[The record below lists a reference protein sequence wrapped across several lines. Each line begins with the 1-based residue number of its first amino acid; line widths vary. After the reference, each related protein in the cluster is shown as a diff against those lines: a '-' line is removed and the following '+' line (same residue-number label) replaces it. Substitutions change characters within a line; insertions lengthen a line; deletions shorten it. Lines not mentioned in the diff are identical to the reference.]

1 MKKQKNNIRMKIR
14 SSSIFLKIT
23 VLFEAVLILSL
34 VFVVL
39 FVTLQFSKTLKDKEI
54 ALGDTKIEKLSNYML
69 ERYNRIYSLSNYMN
83 RGEISEIFRKI
94 ENDESEAY
102 EYRNIN
108 AINVFFAGVESSDN
122 AIVDVIL
129 LSITGAVFSRT
140 AKASYEVKPSYPFWE
155 DERIQEF
162 IASEENMEIFYDDPT
177 DYSLRAREPVVS
189 FVGKIYDASLY
200 PHKRAV
206 GIYII
211 NISINDI
218 DQGLELEK
226 GNSKGELSLI
236 SAGGQILFSTA
247 KEKLGKQFEESYGE
261 MKEDVYR
268 KTQKIG
274 TSGMTID
281 YQLPND
287 ILLYDINQ
295 IKYNTALVLLV
306 SIGITLLISYVI
318 YYIFN
323 KKVRILLESMEKVQE
338 GDFMLRLPFNSGD
351 EIGLL
356 SQSFNEMCE
365 RLNNYIAQV
374 YRAEIQRK
382 NAEINALQMQINPH
396 FLYNTLESIKAKAI
410 EEGDEVTPEMIV
422 LLGKLFRWSMKT
434 NEKIVIL
441 EEEIEYVRT
450 YLELQSYRFNKKLD
464 IDIQIPEEYLDFGVP
479 KLILQPL
486 VENVIKHAL
495 VLTGKKGI
503 VGITAKQKAGKLEI
517 TIFDNGQGMSEEHLM
532 SIRERLENAESQ
544 DEFDSIGIQNI
555 HQRLKLL
562 FGQEYGIQIQ
572 SILHYGTAVKVTT
585 PAMSIEEM
593 NAIV

>member
-1 MKKQKNNIRMKIR
+1 M
-14 SSSIFLKIT
+14 
-23 VLFEAVLILSL
+23 
-34 VFVVL
+34 
-39 FVTLQFSKTLKDKEI
+39 
-54 ALGDTKIEKLSNYML
+54 
-69 ERYNRIYSLSNYMN
+69 
-83 RGEISEIFRKI
+83 
-94 ENDESEAY
+94 
-102 EYRNIN
+102 
-108 AINVFFAGVESSDN
+108 
-122 AIVDVIL
+122 
-129 LSITGAVFSRT
+129 
-140 AKASYEVKPSYPFWE
+140 
-155 DERIQEF
+155 
-162 IASEENMEIFYDDPT
+162 
-177 DYSLRAREPVVS
+177 
-189 FVGKIYDASLY
+189 GKIHDASLY

-247 KEKLGKQFEESYGE
+247 KEKLGKQFEDSYGE

-382 NAEINALQMQINPH
+382 TQ
-396 FLYNTLESIKAKAI
+396 K
-410 EEGDEVTPEMIV
+410 
-422 LLGKLFRWSMKT
+422 SMHC
-434 NEKIVIL
+434 
-441 EEEIEYVRT
+441 RC
-450 YLELQSYRFNKKLD
+450 R
-464 IDIQIPEEYLDFGVP
+464 
-479 KLILQPL
+479 
-486 VENVIKHAL
+486 
-495 VLTGKKGI
+495 
-503 VGITAKQKAGKLEI
+503 
-517 TIFDNGQGMSEEHLM
+517 
-532 SIRERLENAESQ
+532 
-544 DEFDSIGIQNI
+544 
-555 HQRLKLL
+555 
-562 FGQEYGIQIQ
+562 
-572 SILHYGTAVKVTT
+572 
-585 PAMSIEEM
+585 
-593 NAIV
+593 